1 VFAKTGSLRY
11 VHSLSGYVKTKKGK
25 VLIFSFMHNNFT
37 GSSDPLKKEMQD
49 ILKRV
54 YEVY

>member
-1 VFAKTGSLRY
+1 